1 MAETLVTSQVG
12 KREQLSD
19 LIALSD
25 LKATPV
31 YSLAN
36 KSKDLVNPLFS
47 WQATAYN
54 TASYD
59 GVLSNEDVST
69 YTDPAANRALLSGR
83 IQKFWQPIKV
93 DDIAANVTDVAGI
106 GKGKEFANGIRQAIV
121 EVKRAIESA
130 ICSDNDS
137 QAQSGS
143 TPYKT
148 RGLGSWISS
157 TAQSDT
163 ATAVPAAYRTPA
175 ASIDGTAMASL
186 TESNVNAV
194 LESIYTQVGEK
205 KNFTLVCGPKLKTAF
220 SGFTRTQFANTNTGS
235 SVKTYNSNLADKKI
249 INCVE
254 VYEGDFGTLNLLP
267 SLFLA
272 KNTSEAAS
280 LRRGYVLDM
289 DCVSIKF
296 NRMPEFKELPDLG
309 GGPRGVV
316 SAILG
321 LALDCNPLEFGKFNA
336 TA

>member
-1 MAETLVTSQVG
+1 MAETLITSQVG

-47 WQATAYN
+47 WQANAYN
-54 TASYD
+54 VASYD

-69 YTDPAANRALLSGR
+69 YVDPAANRALLSGR

-93 DDIAANVTDVAGI
+93 DDLAANVTDVAGI
-106 GKGKEFANGIRQAIV
+106 GKGKELANGIRQAIV

-137 QAQSGS
+137 VVQSGA

-157 TAQSDT
+157 SAQADT

-175 ASIDGTAMASL
+175 ASIDATAMASV
-186 TESNVNAV
+186 TESTVNAV
-194 LESIYTQVGEK
+194 LESIYTQVGERK
-205 KNFTLVCGPKLKTAF
+205 TYTLVCGPKLKSAF
-220 SGFTRTQFANTNTGS
+220 SALTRTQFASTNTGS
-235 SVKTYNSNLADKKI
+235 AVKTYSTNASDKKI
-249 INCVE
+249 IASVDLFD
-254 VYEGDFGTLNLLP
+254 GDFGVCNLLP

-272 KNTSEAAS
+272 KNTSDAAS

-289 DCVSIKF
+289 DCISIKF

-321 LALDCNPLEFGKFNA
+321 LAIDCNPLEFGKFNA
-336 TA
+336 TT